1 MLSRSPCHDQASKY
15 ARSGLF
21 KRLSSFAE
29 LEHRI
34 AQLATEKERGDAF
47 EVFVE
52 AYLSTDEMVQA
63 AEVWVIGKVP
73 GEIRRQLNL
82 PSKDYGYDGVFGT
95 KLGELVPYQAKFRS
109 GRTSLPYVELATFF
123 GISEKA
129 DRRFVLTNS
138 IAISEVAESRTAFQT
153 TRGGDFDRLD
163 AAQLAVIAAWVEGI
177 PLAPEIRKPRPHQK
191 AAL

>member
-1 MLSRSPCHDQASKY
+1 MLPRSPRHDRATAY
-15 ARSGLF
+15 ARLWLF

-34 AQLATEKERGDAF
+34 AQLPTEKERGDAF

-82 PSKDYGYDGVFGT
+82 PSRDYGYDGVFRT
-95 KLGELVPYQAKFRS
+95 K
-109 GRTSLPYVELATFF
+109 
-123 GISEKA
+123 ISE
-129 DRRFVLTNS
+129 
-138 IAISEVAESRTAFQT
+138 
-153 TRGGDFDRLD
+153 
-163 AAQLAVIAAWVEGI
+163 
-177 PLAPEIRKPRPHQK
+177 
-191 AAL
+191 